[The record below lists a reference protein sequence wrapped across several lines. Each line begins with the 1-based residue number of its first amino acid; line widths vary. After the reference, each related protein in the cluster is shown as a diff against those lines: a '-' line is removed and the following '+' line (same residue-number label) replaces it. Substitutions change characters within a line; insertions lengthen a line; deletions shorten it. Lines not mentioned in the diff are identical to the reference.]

1 MNPINEAAVMNA
13 TAFRALRNLGRDRR
27 GASAIEFALLAPLM
41 IGLYIGCVEISEG
54 IAADRKVT
62 LTAGAVAN
70 LTAQVTT
77 ITPADM
83 SNILA
88 ASTAI
93 MQPYTGTTSVKVSC
107 LKIDGTGT
115 AKVSWGVAS
124 TGVTPRAKDDVVT
137 IPINL
142 AVPNSSLVFSEV
154 SYQYVPVTGFSP
166 GFSHISSTGITLSD
180 QMYMSPRITPP
191 VYDGNACS

>member
-1 MNPINEAAVMNA
+1 MKAM
-13 TAFRALRNLGRDRR
+13 TFCALRDFGRDRR
-27 GASAIEFALLAPLM
+27 GTSAIEFALLAPLM

-62 LTAGAVAN
+62 LTAGSLAN

-77 ITPADM
+77 ISIADM
-83 SNILA
+83 ENILA

-93 MQPYTGTTSVKVSC
+93 MSPYTGSTAAKVSC
-107 LKIDGTGT
+107 LKIDGTGV
-115 AKVSWGVAS
+115 AKVTWGVAS
-124 TGVTPRAKDDVVT
+124 TGVTPRAEGDVVT
-137 IPINL
+137 IPVNL

-154 SYQYVPVTGFSP
+154 SYQYIPVTGFTP

-191 VYDGNACS
+191 VYNTKACS

>member
-1 MNPINEAAVMNA
+1 MKA
-13 TAFRALRNLGRDRR
+13 TASRALRNLGRDRR

-93 MQPYTGTTSVKVSC
+93 MPGRLPSKF
-107 LKIDGTGT
+107 
-115 AKVSWGVAS
+115 
-124 TGVTPRAKDDVVT
+124 
-137 IPINL
+137 L
-142 AVPNSSLVFSEV
+142 A
-154 SYQYVPVTGFSP
+154 
-166 GFSHISSTGITLSD
+166 
-180 QMYMSPRITPP
+180 
-191 VYDGNACS
+191 